1 MELQMITECPNCNKA
16 ISVAN
21 SGMVRCPKCGA
32 LVFIGDP
39 LKDEKNSVVDSA
51 PKEHKE
57 SNKESEINEN
67 IKKIQSVLKKIT
79 VVTDSGTPWDRVSQI
94 GFADAFFLTTKEL
107 LLTPEAFFYKMKVCK
122 KPSFLPLYGI
132 IAAFAAS
139 LFQIFWALK
148 FFQTAFPDFA
158 SFKAAVS
165 SLGVPALSLVQDEA
179 ALKAVFDMMNPDA
192 SMLAVQLLI
201 SPFMAIVF
209 TAFILHTGSTLLGSN
224 TRLVH
229 FYRMSSF
236 IMATGLFNIIPVLG
250 NITSFVWRAVLV
262 YKGGKILNGFNERKA
277 RIFLVFYI
285 FMQIL
290 FIGLGMI

>member
-1 MELQMITECPNCNKA
+1 MITECPNCNKA
-16 ISVAN
+16 VSVEKY
-21 SGMVRCPKCGA
+21 GLTRCPKCGA

-39 LKDEKNSVVDSA
+39 LKNEKNSVVEAA
-51 PKEHKE
+51 PKEHGGPSRE
-57 SNKESEINEN
+57 EAEMNEGL
-67 IKKIQSVLKKIT
+67 KKIRIVLKKISFM
-79 VVTDSGTPWDRVSQI
+79 TDSSGTPWDLVSQI
-94 GFADAFFLTTKEL
+94 GFADAFFLTTKEVL
-107 LLTPEAFFYKMKVCK
+107 FKPEQFFYKMKVCK

-132 IAAFAAS
+132 IAALAAS

-148 FFQTAFPDFA
+148 FFQSAFPDFA

-165 SLGVPALSLVQDEA
+165 SFGTDALPLLKDEN
-179 ALKAVFDMMNPDA
+179 ALRAVFDMMNPEP
-192 SMLAVQLLI
+192 SMLFFQIVL

-224 TRLVH
+224 TRLIH

-236 IMATGLFNIIPVLG
+236 IMATGLFNIVPVIG
-250 NITSFVWRAVLV
+250 NFVSFVWRAVLV
-262 YKGGKILNGFNERKA
+262 YKGGKILNGFDERRA

>member
-1 MELQMITECPNCNKA
+1 MITECPNCNKA

-79 VVTDSGTPWDRVSQI
+79 IVTDSGTPWDRVSQI

-236 IMATGLFNIIPVLG
+236 IMVTGLFNIVPVLG

-262 YKGGKILNGFNERKA
+262 YKGGKILNGFNERQA
-277 RIFLVFYI
+277 RVFLVFYN

-290 FIGLGMI
+290 FIGLGML

>member
-1 MELQMITECPNCNKA
+1 MITECPNCNKA

-51 PKEHKE
+51 PEERKE
-57 SNKESEINEN
+57 SNKEAEINEN

-79 VVTDSGTPWDRVSQI
+79 IVTDSGTPWDRVSQL
-94 GFADAFFLTTKEL
+94 GFAEAFFLTTKEL
-107 LLTPEAFFYKMKVCK
+107 ILTPEAFFYKMKVCK
-122 KPSFLPLYGI
+122 KPSFLPFYGV

-165 SLGVPALSLVQDEA
+165 SSGGSLLPLLKDEA
-179 ALKAVFDMMNPDA
+179 ALKAVFDIMNPDA
-192 SMLAVQLLI
+192 AMLVTQLLI

-209 TAFILHTGSTLLGSN
+209 TAFILHTGSTLLGAN

-236 IMATGLFNIIPVLG
+236 IMATGLLNIIPVLG

-262 YKGGKILNGFNERKA
+262 YKGGRILNGFNERKA
-277 RIFLVFYI
+277 RVFLVFYI

-290 FIGLGMI
+290 FIGLGML

>member
-290 FIGLGMI
+290 FIGLGML

>member
-79 VVTDSGTPWDRVSQI
+79 IVTDSGTPWDRVSQI

-236 IMATGLFNIIPVLG
+236 IMVTGLFNIVPVLG

-262 YKGGKILNGFNERKA
+262 YKGGKVLNGFNERKA

-290 FIGLGMI
+290 FIGLGML

>member
-1 MELQMITECPNCNKA
+1 MITECPNCNKA
-16 ISVAN
+16 ISVAKY
-21 SGMVRCPKCGA
+21 GMTRCPKCGA
-32 LVFIGDP
+32 LVFVGDP
-39 LKDEKNSVVDSA
+39 LKDEKNRVVDQTPEKHSETE
-51 PKEHKE
+51 KET
-57 SNKESEINEN
+57 EINEN

-79 VVTDSGTPWDRVSQI
+79 IVTDSGTPWDRVSQI

-122 KPSFLPLYGI
+122 KPSFLPLYGV

-165 SLGVPALSLVQDEA
+165 SFGGSALPLLKDEA
-179 ALKAVFDMMNPDA
+179 ALKAVFDMMNPEPA
-192 SMLAVQLLI
+192 MLVAQLLI

-224 TRLVH
+224 TRLVQ

-236 IMATGLFNIIPVLG
+236 IMAAGLFNIIPVLG
-250 NITSFVWRAVLV
+250 NIISFVWRAVLV
-262 YKGGKILNGFNERKA
+262 YKGGRILTGFNERKA

-290 FIGLGMI
+290 FIGLGML

>member
-1 MELQMITECPNCNKA
+1 MITECPNCNKA
-16 ISVAN
+16 ISVAQY
-21 SGMVRCPKCGA
+21 GMVRCPKCGA

-79 VVTDSGTPWDRVSQI
+79 IVTDSGTPWDRVSQI

-236 IMATGLFNIIPVLG
+236 IMVTGLFNIVPVLG

-277 RIFLVFYI
+277 RVFLVFYI

-290 FIGLGMI
+290 FIGLGML

>member
-1 MELQMITECPNCNKA
+1 MITECPNCNKA
-16 ISVAN
+16 ISVAKY
-21 SGMVRCPKCGA
+21 GMTRCPKCGA
-32 LVFIGDP
+32 LVFVGDP
-39 LKDEKNSVVDSA
+39 LKDEKNRVVDQTPEKHSETE
-51 PKEHKE
+51 KET
-57 SNKESEINEN
+57 EINEN

-79 VVTDSGTPWDRVSQI
+79 IVTDSGTPWDRVSQI

-122 KPSFLPLYGI
+122 KPSFLPLYGV

-165 SLGVPALSLVQDEA
+165 SFGGSALPLLKDEA
-179 ALKAVFDMMNPDA
+179 ALKAVFDMMNPEPA
-192 SMLAVQLLI
+192 MLVAQLLI

-224 TRLVH
+224 TRLVQ

-250 NITSFVWRAVLV
+250 NIISFVWRAVLV
-262 YKGGKILNGFNERKA
+262 YKGGRILNGFNERKA

-290 FIGLGMI
+290 FIGLGML

>member
-1 MELQMITECPNCNKA
+1 MITECPNCNKV
-16 ISVAN
+16 ISVAK
-21 SGMVRCPKCGA
+21 SGMTRCPKCGA

-39 LKDEKNSVVDSA
+39 LKEEKNCVVDPA
-51 PKEHKE
+51 PEERNETDSKEAE
-57 SNKESEINEN
+57 RNEN
-67 IKKIQSVLKKIT
+67 IRKVKVVLKKIKIAT
-79 VVTDSGTPWDRVSQI
+79 ESGTPWDLVSQI

-107 LLTPEAFFYKMKVCK
+107 ILTPEAFFYKMKICK

-132 IAAFAAS
+132 ITAFAAS

-165 SLGVPALSLVQDEA
+165 SFGGTALPLLKDEA
-179 ALKAVFDMMNPDA
+179 ALKAVFDMMNPEP
-192 SMLAVQLLI
+192 SMLFFQIAL

-209 TAFILHTGSTLLGSN
+209 TAFILHTGSTLLGAK
-224 TRLVH
+224 TRLIQ

-236 IMATGLFNIIPVLG
+236 IMVTGLLNVIPVLG
-250 NITSFVWRAVLV
+250 NLMSFVWRAVLV
-262 YKGGKILNGFNERKA
+262 YKGGKILNGFDERKA

>member
-1 MELQMITECPNCNKA
+1 MITECPNCNKA

-79 VVTDSGTPWDRVSQI
+79 IVTDSGTPWDRVSQI

-236 IMATGLFNIIPVLG
+236 IMATGLFNIVPVLG

-277 RIFLVFYI
+277 RVFLVFYI

-290 FIGLGMI
+290 FIGLGML

>member
-1 MELQMITECPNCNKA
+1 MITECPNCSKA

-39 LKDEKNSVVDSA
+39 LKDEKNRVVDSA
-51 PKEHKE
+51 SEERKEKE
-57 SNKESEINEN
+57 REKAAEINEN
-67 IKKIQSVLKKIT
+67 IRKIQSVLKKIT

-94 GFADAFFLTTKEL
+94 GFADAFFLTTKEI

-148 FFQTAFPDFA
+148 FFQTSFPDFA

-165 SLGVPALSLVQDEA
+165 SFGGSALPLLQDEA
-179 ALKAVFDMMNPDA
+179 ALKAVFDMMNPEPA
-192 SMLAVQLLI
+192 MLAVQLLI

-236 IMATGLFNIIPVLG
+236 IMVTGLFNIVPVLG

-262 YKGGKILNGFNERKA
+262 YKGGRILNGFNERKA
-277 RIFLVFYI
+277 RVFLVFYI

-290 FIGLGMI
+290 FIGLGML

>member
-1 MELQMITECPNCNKA
+1 MITECPNCHKT

-21 SGMVRCPKCGA
+21 FGITTCPKCGA
-32 LVFIGDP
+32 LVFVGDP
-39 LKDEKNSVVDSA
+39 LKNEDNSVIDSN
-51 PKEHKE
+51 PGKKEAGQDDSRVENNE
-57 SNKESEINEN
+57 S
-67 IKKIQSVLKKIT
+67 IKKIKFVLKKIR
-79 VVTDSGTPWDRVSQI
+79 VTLSSGTPWDSISEI
-94 GFADAFFLTTKEL
+94 GFTDAFFLTTKEVL
-107 LLTPEAFFYKMKVCK
+107 FQPEQFFYKMKTCK

-132 IAAFAAS
+132 IAALAAS

-158 SFKAAVS
+158 SFKAAATS
-165 SLGVPALSLVQDEA
+165 FGTDALPLLSDEK
-179 ALKAVFDMMNPDA
+179 ALHAVFEMMNPEP
-192 SMLAVQLLI
+192 SMLFFQIVL

-229 FYRMSSF
+229 FYRMASF
-236 IMATGLFNIIPVLG
+236 IMATGLFNIVPVLG
-250 NITSFVWRAVLV
+250 NFISFVWRAVLV
-262 YKGGKILNGFNERKA
+262 YKGGKVLNGFNERKA
-277 RIFLVFYI
+277 RVYVVFYL

>member
-1 MELQMITECPNCNKA
+1 MFAECPNCHKT
-16 ISVAN
+16 ISVAK
-21 SGMVRCPKCGA
+21 SGMITCPKCGA

-39 LKDEKNSVVDSA
+39 LKNEENRVIDGNHENNGSDPAAKN
-51 PKEHKE
+51 E
-57 SNKESEINEN
+57 EN
-67 IKKIQSVLKKIT
+67 LKKIKIVLKKIQILAS
-79 VVTDSGTPWDRVSQI
+79 SGTPWDSVSEI
-94 GFADAFFLTTKEL
+94 GFADAFFLTTKEVL
-107 LLTPEAFFYKMKVCK
+107 FQPEQFFHKMKSCR

-132 IAAFAAS
+132 IAALAAS

-148 FFQTAFPDFA
+148 FFQASFPDFA

-165 SLGVPALSLVQDEA
+165 SFGTEALPMLNDEN
-179 ALKAVFDMMNPDA
+179 ALKAIFGMMNPEP
-192 SMLAVQLLI
+192 SMLFFQIVL

-236 IMATGLFNIIPVLG
+236 IMATGLFNIVPVVG
-250 NITSFVWRAVLV
+250 NLVSFVWRAVLV
-262 YKGGKILNGFNERKA
+262 YKGGKVLNGFTERKA
-277 RIFLVFYI
+277 RIYLVFYL

>member
-1 MELQMITECPNCNKA
+1 MITECPKCNKA

-21 SGMVRCPKCGA
+21 CGMVRCPKCGA

-51 PKEHKE
+51 PEERKE
-57 SNKESEINEN
+57 SDRETEINEN
-67 IKKIQSVLKKIT
+67 IKKIRSVLKKIT
-79 VVTDSGTPWDRVSQI
+79 IVTDSGTPWDRVSQI

-107 LLTPEAFFYKMKVCK
+107 FLTPEAFFYKMKVCK
-122 KPSFLPLYGI
+122 KPSFFPLYGI

-148 FFQTAFPDFA
+148 FFQSAFPDFA

-165 SLGVPALSLVQDEA
+165 SFGGSSLPLLKDEA
-179 ALKAVFDMMNPDA
+179 ALKAVFEMMNPDA
-192 SMLAVQLLI
+192 AMLAAQILI

-236 IMATGLFNIIPVLG
+236 IMATGLLNIIPVLG

-277 RIFLVFYI
+277 RIFLVFYV
-285 FMQIL
+285 FMQII
-290 FIGLGMI
+290 FIGLGML

>member
-1 MELQMITECPNCNKA
+1 MITECPNCNKA

-79 VVTDSGTPWDRVSQI
+79 IVTDSGTPWDRVSQI

-148 FFQTAFPDFA
+148 FFQTAFSDFA

-250 NITSFVWRAVLV
+250 NITSFVWRAVLA

-277 RIFLVFYI
+277 RVFLVFYI

-290 FIGLGMI
+290 FIGLGML

>member
-79 VVTDSGTPWDRVSQI
+79 IVTDSGTPWDRVSQI

-290 FIGLGMI
+290 FIGLGML

>member
-1 MELQMITECPNCNKA
+1 MITECPNCSKA
-16 ISVAN
+16 ISVAKC
-21 SGMVRCPKCGA
+21 GMTRCPKCGA

-39 LKDEKNSVVDSA
+39 LKDEKNSVVDTA
-51 PKEHKE
+51 QEKRKEADRE
-57 SNKESEINEN
+57 AEINEN

-79 VVTDSGTPWDRVSQI
+79 IVTDSGTPWDSVSQL

-165 SLGVPALSLVQDEA
+165 SFGGSALPLLKDEA
-179 ALKAVFDMMNPDA
+179 ALKAVFDMMNPEPA
-192 SMLAVQLLI
+192 MLAAQLLI

-209 TAFILHTGSTLLGSN
+209 TAFILHTGSTLLGAN

-250 NITSFVWRAVLV
+250 NIVSFVWRAVLV

-290 FIGLGMI
+290 FIGLGML

>member
-1 MELQMITECPNCNKA
+1 MITECPNCNKA

-79 VVTDSGTPWDRVSQI
+79 IVTDSGTPWDRVSQI

-236 IMATGLFNIIPVLG
+236 IMVTGLFNIVPVLG

-262 YKGGKILNGFNERKA
+262 YKGGRILNGFNERKA

-290 FIGLGMI
+290 FIGLGML

>member
-1 MELQMITECPNCNKA
+1 MIT
-16 ISVAN
+16 
-21 SGMVRCPKCGA
+21 CPKCGA

-39 LKDEKNSVVDSA
+39 LKNEENRVIDGNHENNGSDPAAKN
-51 PKEHKE
+51 E
-57 SNKESEINEN
+57 EN
-67 IKKIQSVLKKIT
+67 LKKIKIVLKKIQILAS
-79 VVTDSGTPWDRVSQI
+79 SGTPWDSVSEI
-94 GFADAFFLTTKEL
+94 GFADAFFLTTKEVL
-107 LLTPEAFFYKMKVCK
+107 FQPEQFFHKMKSCR

-132 IAAFAAS
+132 IAALAAS

-165 SLGVPALSLVQDEA
+165 SFGTEVLPLLNDEN
-179 ALKAVFDMMNPDA
+179 ALKAIFGMMNPEP
-192 SMLAVQLLI
+192 SMLFFQIVL

-236 IMATGLFNIIPVLG
+236 IMATGLFNIVPVIG
-250 NITSFVWRAVLV
+250 NLVSFVWRAVLV
-262 YKGGKILNGFNERKA
+262 YKGGKVLNGFTERKA
-277 RIFLVFYI
+277 RIYLVFYL

>member
-1 MELQMITECPNCNKA
+1 MITECPNCNKA

-79 VVTDSGTPWDRVSQI
+79 IVTDSGTPWDRVSQI

-236 IMATGLFNIIPVLG
+236 IMVTGLFNIVPVLG

-262 YKGGKILNGFNERKA
+262 YKGGRILNGFNERKA
-277 RIFLVFYI
+277 RVFLVFYI

-290 FIGLGMI
+290 FIGLGML

>member
-79 VVTDSGTPWDRVSQI
+79 IVTDSGTPWDRVSQI

-165 SLGVPALSLVQDEA
+165 SLGVPALSLVQDET

-290 FIGLGMI
+290 FIGLGML

>member
-1 MELQMITECPNCNKA
+1 MITECPNCSKA

-39 LKDEKNSVVDSA
+39 LKDEKNRVVDSA
-51 PKEHKE
+51 SEERKEKE
-57 SNKESEINEN
+57 SEKEAEINEN
-67 IKKIQSVLKKIT
+67 IRKIQSVLKKIT

-94 GFADAFFLTTKEL
+94 GFADAFFLTTKEI

-148 FFQTAFPDFA
+148 FFQTSFPDFA

-165 SLGVPALSLVQDEA
+165 SFGGSALPLLQDEA
-179 ALKAVFDMMNPDA
+179 ALKAVFDMMNPEPA
-192 SMLAVQLLI
+192 MLAVQLLI

-236 IMATGLFNIIPVLG
+236 IMVTGLFNIVPVLG

-262 YKGGKILNGFNERKA
+262 YKGGRILNGFNERKA
-277 RIFLVFYI
+277 RVFLVFYI

-290 FIGLGMI
+290 FIGLGML

>member
-1 MELQMITECPNCNKA
+1 MITECPNCNKA
-16 ISVAN
+16 ISVEKY
-21 SGMVRCPKCGA
+21 GLTRCQKCGA

-39 LKDEKNSVVDSA
+39 LKNEKNSVVDSA
-51 PKEHKE
+51 PQEHEKTSPE
-57 SNKESEINEN
+57 EAELNEN
-67 IKKIQSVLKKIT
+67 LKKIKVVLKKIK
-79 VVTDSGTPWDRVSQI
+79 VSFSSGTPWDLISEI
-94 GFADAFFLTTKEL
+94 GFADAFFLTTKEVL
-107 LLTPEAFFYKMKVCK
+107 LMPEQFFYKMKTCR
-122 KPSFLPLYGI
+122 KPSFFPLYGL
-132 IAAFAAS
+132 IAALAAS

-148 FFQTAFPDFA
+148 FFQTSFPDFA

-165 SLGVPALSLVQDEA
+165 SFGTDALPLLNDEN
-179 ALKAVFDMMNPDA
+179 ALKAIFGMMNPEP
-192 SMLAVQLLI
+192 SMLFFQIVL

-236 IMATGLFNIIPVLG
+236 IMATGLFNIVPVLG
-250 NITSFVWRAVLV
+250 NLVSFVWRAVLV
-262 YKGGKILNGFNERKA
+262 YKGVKVLNGFNERKA
-277 RIFLVFYI
+277 RIYLFFYL

>member
-1 MELQMITECPNCNKA
+1 MITECPNCSRA
-16 ISVAN
+16 VSVEKY
-21 SGMVRCPKCGA
+21 GLTRCPKCGA

-39 LKDEKNSVVDSA
+39 LKNEKNSVVEAA
-51 PKEHKE
+51 PKEHGGPSRE
-57 SNKESEINEN
+57 EAEMNEGL
-67 IKKIQSVLKKIT
+67 KKIRIVLKKISFM
-79 VVTDSGTPWDRVSQI
+79 TDSPGTPWDLVSQT
-94 GFADAFFLTTKEL
+94 GFADAFFLTTKEVL
-107 LLTPEAFFYKMKVCK
+107 LKPEQFFYKMKVCK

-132 IAAFAAS
+132 IAALAAS

-148 FFQTAFPDFA
+148 FFQTSFPDFA

-165 SLGVPALSLVQDEA
+165 SFGTDALPLLKDEN
-179 ALKAVFDMMNPDA
+179 ALRAVFEMMNPEP
-192 SMLAVQLLI
+192 SMLFFQIVL

-224 TRLVH
+224 TRLIH

-236 IMATGLFNIIPVLG
+236 IMATGLFNIVPVIG
-250 NITSFVWRAVLV
+250 NFVSFVWRAVLV
-262 YKGGKILNGFNERKA
+262 YKGGKILNGFDERRA